1 MNTQN
6 FVGID
11 VSKSTLD
18 MAVVGS
24 DPTIATVSNDARGHE
39 KLVSQLTQSF
49 P

>member
-11 VSKSTLD
+11 VSKSALD
-18 MAVVGS
+18 VAVVGS
-24 DPTIATVSNDARGHE
+24 DQTIATVSNDARGHE
-39 KLVSQLTQSF
+39 NTGVPTDTSF